1 MTSVLFDAP
10 GPKAKARNLVGGIV
24 TLLVVLGVIAFI
36 IIRLADTGQFTAAKW
51 KIFTFPL
58 VQQTIVQAVGA
69 TLSAFA
75 LAAVLSIVL
84 GMLLAIGKLS
94 DHRWVSVPCY
104 WIVELFRAVPLLIL
118 MMMIYYG
125 LPSIGIALPPYAAVV
140 GGLTLYNGSVLA
152 EAFRAGIESLPKGQK
167 EAGMA
172 IGLRKS
178 QVMNLI
184 LFPQA
189 FRAMLPLVLAQL
201 VVILKDTA
209 LGFIVT
215 YNEILFQAKY
225 FGSQAQYGSPIIQAA
240 MVAAVIYIGMCLIL
254 SGIAKLVE
262 IRLKKGGK
270 TPMEQT
276 PDVVAGQAGLAGLG
290 GASGA

>member
-10 GPKAKARNLVGGIV
+10 GPKAKARNLLGGII
-24 TLLVVLGVIAFI
+24 TLVVVLAIVAFI
-36 IIRLADTGQFTAAKW
+36 IIRFADTGQFTAAKW

-58 VQQTIVQAVGA
+58 VQGTIVEATGA

-75 LAAVLSIVL
+75 VAAVFSVL
-84 GMLLAIGKLS
+84 FGAILAVGKLS
-94 DHRWVSVPCY
+94 DRRWVSVPCF

-125 LPSIGIALPPYAAVV
+125 LPTFGIALPPYAAVV
-140 GGLTLYNGSVLA
+140 GGLVLYNGSVLA

-189 FRAMLPLVLAQL
+189 FRAMLPLVLAQM

-225 FGSQAQYGSPIIQAA
+225 FGSQGQYGSPIIPAA
-240 MVAAVIYIGMCLIL
+240 MVAAALYVGMCLIL

-262 IRLKKGGK
+262 IRLRKGGK
-270 TPMEQT
+270 GKVIEANPAPGSALEGE
-276 PDVVAGQAGLAGLG
+276 AGA
-290 GASGA
+290 